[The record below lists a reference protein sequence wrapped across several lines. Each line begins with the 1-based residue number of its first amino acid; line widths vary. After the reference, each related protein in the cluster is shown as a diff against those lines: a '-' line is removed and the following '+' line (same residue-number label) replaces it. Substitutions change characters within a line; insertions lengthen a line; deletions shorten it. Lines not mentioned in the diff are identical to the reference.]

1 MPLHRVNSFHLAQS
15 FSSPYLKILA
25 SNFVPMSLPQFFSI
39 RALLAITVT
48 LFFSMPSAFAQNWVN
63 VDGCAAIT
71 FRNNGNG
78 GATSCP
84 GAPGAAVA
92 PNFVGTPYATPPTG
106 SKTGNIRMNWTSL
119 TGTVNPPAISAIY
132 ESTGGNAVLT
142 SIEVGPASVISASN
156 PGNFDYCFYSSTNY
170 NLQNAQTLVFELTD
184 PISGDIFGFCAYDF
198 TTNPPTATS
207 LPAGLPL
214 DAGTIAGNQSV
225 CAGGNPVAFTS
236 SFDASGGTAALTY
249 VWESSTDNVNWSV
262 IPGANA
268 NVYDAPAGLNVDTY
282 YRRVVSDGSSTKY
295 SNTLLF
301 SISVSAA
308 FTVTS
313 SLTHVGCFGAS
324 SVMIELSLLNAVSPI
339 SYQWIHGP
347 TTEDLTNLTAGTYTI
362 TIIDGTGCSETQSF
376 TITQPANLSLR
387 SVVTDATCNGFSY
400 GAIDLTIS

>member
-1 MPLHRVNSFHLAQS
+1 
-15 FSSPYLKILA
+15 
-25 SNFVPMSLPQFFSI
+25 MSLPQFFSI

-48 LFFSMPSAFAQNWVN
+48 LFFSMSSAFAQNWVN

-84 GAPGAAVA
+84 GAPGVAVA

-106 SKTGNIRMNWTSL
+106 SKTGDIRMNWTSL

-214 DAGTIAGNQSV
+214 DAGTIAGNHSV

-236 SFDASGGTAALTY
+236 SFDASGGIAALTY
-249 VWESSTDNVNWSV
+249 VWESSTDQV
-262 IPGANA
+262 IWTTLVGATTNI
-268 NVYDAPAGLNVDTY
+268 YDAPAGLTTDTY
-282 YRRVVSDGSSTKY
+282 FRRLVTDGSTTDT
-295 SNTLLF
+295 SNTLLVT
-301 SISVSAA
+301 IAGSASYS
-308 FTVTS
+308 VTS
-313 SLTHVGCFGAS
+313 SLTQVNCFGDS
-324 SVMIELSLLNAVSPI
+324 TGMIEISLLNAVA
-339 SYQWIHGP
+339 P
-347 TTEDLTNLTAGTYTI
+347 TTYVWSNGANTEDLTNIAAGIYTV
-362 TIIDGTGCSETQSF
+362 TVTDGTGCSVMESF
-376 TITQPANLSLR
+376 TLTQGAELPVNMIQTNPSCFGTNDGSIAAFPNGGQAPYTYAWSSGGTSAIKSNLP
-387 SVVTDATCNGFSY
+387 
-400 GAIDLTIS
+400 